1 MTALEVLLQQ
11 INDRV
16 TQLKDWIGGG
26 QAVDFN
32 EYNKMVG
39 EIKGLLFCRQNILDL
54 KQKME
59 HSDDE

>member
-1 MTALEVLLQQ
+1 MTALDVLIQQ
-11 INDRV
+11 IEEKV

-32 EYNKMVG
+32 EYHKMTG

-54 KQKME
+54 QKRME